1 MPGVREREAGC
12 RVTRPPR
19 DLSLKFLRR
28 LRYSRRP
35 VPTTAL
41 AKLVTGRRSPLNAA
55 YLLLRE
61 LERLGV
67 VACVGREIRGPGKPA
82 FLWAMAAA
90 ATQEQRRAA

>member
-1 MPGVREREAGC
+1 M
-12 RVTRPPR
+12 TRPPR

-35 VPTTAL
+35 VPTTAT

-67 VACVGREIRGPGKPA
+67 VACVGREVRGPGKPVL
-82 FLWAMAAA
+82 LWSMATTT
-90 ATQEQRRAA
+90 TQEQRRAA

>member
-1 MPGVREREAGC
+1 M
-12 RVTRPPR
+12 TRPPR

-35 VPTTAL
+35 VPTTAM

-67 VACVGREIRGPGKPA
+67 VACVGREVRGPGKPVL
-82 FLWAMAAA
+82 LWAMAE
-90 ATQEQRRAA
+90 TVQEQRRAA